1 VKREELIVNRNI
13 KGSGLISIV
22 LVAIFAFIVVPLYAN
37 HNVRTAIASQIAK
50 MGNFFKKLFK

>member
-1 VKREELIVNRNI
+1 VNRNI